1 MASHQ
6 YAASIA
12 LERKDNDRR
21 AVLCL
26 RASSLGSDTTSFVA
40 HVYVTGH
47 RNPDLDSIGSAI
59 GLAELMGRLHPDDTY
74 TPVRL
79 GDVNRQ
85 TAWALERSGAK
96 QPEFLPHIRLRVSD
110 VMKELEVVANR
121 SDPVRQVG
129 REMAEHGMDLMPVV
143 DDEGKLTGMVTE
155 RDLARLYVRE
165 SRGVPT
171 FADAPARVDTIVEV
185 LQGELVTGEGDTM
198 ITGRLWVI
206 SMDVATMGRNIE
218 AGDIVVVG
226 DRADAQLQAIEL
238 GCAAMVTSNGID
250 PDPDALAL
258 AQERGTIVIISP
270 SDSYVTS
277 RMIRLSEPCSV
288 VVSSDP
294 LTVAP
299 DDVLGEVSS
308 QVLDVDYRAAIAVD
322 EHGVPIALVTRG
334 ELVRPRPRRVLLVD
348 HAEQAQSV
356 PGIEEA
362 EIVEILD
369 HHHIGSIETRV
380 PVRATFDP
388 VGSTATLVVERFRA
402 EGREPR
408 AATAGMLL
416 AAILSDTVILS
427 SPTTTDRDRRVVSY
441 LEELL
446 QLDAR
451 EFGMEMFEYSSD
463 VSDLSGEEIV
473 TRDAKEYEVG
483 GRTVSIAQVETVGMT
498 LSDRESELRD
508 ALETARR
515 LEGHDLAALM
525 VTDIVSRGT
534 RLLVAG
540 DPTPLA
546 RILGVDPDGG
556 TFDLPGV
563 MSRKKQVAP
572 RIMAALG

>member
-1 MASHQ
+1 MAQ
-6 YAASIA
+6 
-12 LERKDNDRR
+12 
-21 AVLCL
+21 
-26 RASSLGSDTTSFVA
+26 
-40 HVYVTGH
+40 VYVTGH
-47 RNPDLDSIGSAI
+47 RNPDLDSIAAAI
-59 GLAELMGRLHPDDTY
+59 GLAELMGRLHPGDAY

-79 GDVNRQ
+79 GEVNPQ
-85 TAWALERSGAK
+85 TEWALERSGA
-96 QPEFLPHIRLRVSD
+96 PLPALLPHIRLRVSD
-110 VMKELEVVANR
+110 VMRKLEVTANR

-129 REMAEHGMDLMPVV
+129 RNMSEQRMDLMPVV

-165 SRGVPT
+165 SRSVPT
-171 FADAPARVDTIVEV
+171 FAEAPARVSTIVEV
-185 LQGELVTGEGDTM
+185 LQGRLLAGDPDAM

-206 SMDVATMGRNIE
+206 SMDVATMGRSIE
-218 AGDIVVVG
+218 EGDIVVVG
-226 DRADAQLQAIEL
+226 DRADAQAQAIEL
-238 GCAAMVTSNGID
+238 GCAALVTSNGID
-250 PDPDALAL
+250 PDPTTLEMAA
-258 AQERGTIVIISP
+258 EHGTVVIVSP

-299 DDVLGEVSS
+299 DDLLGEVSS
-308 QVLDVDYRAAIAVD
+308 QILDVDYRAAIAVD
-322 EHGVPIALVTRG
+322 DQGEPIALVTRG
-334 ELVRPRPRRVLLVD
+334 ELVNPTPRRVLLVD

-369 HHHIGSIETRV
+369 HHHIGSIETRI

-388 VGSTATLVVERFRA
+388 VGSTATLVVERFRV

-408 AATAGMLL
+408 QSTAGMLL
-416 AAILSDTVILS
+416 AGILSDTVILT

-446 QLDAR
+446 QVDAR
-451 EFGMEMFEYSSD
+451 EFGMEMFQHSSD
-463 VSDLSGEEIV
+463 VSDLSGEQIV
-473 TRDAKEYEVG
+473 SRDAKDYEVN
-483 GRTVSIAQVETVGMT
+483 GRTLSIAQVETVGKT
-498 LSDRESELRD
+498 LDEREEELRE
-508 ALETARR
+508 ALEKARR
-515 LEGHDLAALM
+515 EADHELSALM

-540 DPTPLA
+540 DTGAVA
-546 RILGVDPDGG
+546 RALGVEPNGAA
-556 TFDLPGV
+556 FDLPGV

-572 RIMAALG
+572 RILAALS

>member
-1 MASHQ
+1 VS
-6 YAASIA
+6 
-12 LERKDNDRR
+12 
-21 AVLCL
+21 V
-26 RASSLGSDTTSFVA
+26 T

-47 RNPDLDSIGSAI
+47 RNPDLDSIAAAI
-59 GLAELMGRLHPDDTY
+59 GLAELMGRLHPSDTY

-79 GDVNRQ
+79 GDPNPQ
-85 TAWALERSGAK
+85 TEWALERSGAAL
-96 QPEFLPHIRLRVSD
+96 PEFLPHIRLRVSD
-110 VMKELEVVANR
+110 VMKKLEVVAHR

-129 REMAEHGMDLMPVV
+129 REMAEHRMDLMPVV

-171 FADAPARVDTIVEV
+171 FAEAPARVGTICEV
-185 LQGELVTGEGDTM
+185 LQGELLCGDPDRL

-206 SMDVATMGRNIE
+206 SMDVATMGRDIE
-218 AGDIVVVG
+218 EGDIVVVG
-226 DRADAQLQAIEL
+226 DRADAQAQAVEL
-238 GCAAMVTSNGID
+238 GCAAMVTSNGIA
-250 PDPDALAL
+250 PDADVLELARD
-258 AQERGTIVIISP
+258 RGTVVIVSP

-288 VVSSDP
+288 VVSDDP

-299 DDVLGEVSS
+299 DDVLGEVSA

-322 EHGVPIALVTRG
+322 EQGVPIALVTRG

-348 HAEQAQSV
+348 HAEQGQSV

-388 VGSTATLVVERFRA
+388 VGSTATLVVERFRS

-408 AATAGMLL
+408 QATAGMLL

-427 SPTTTDRDRRVVSY
+427 SPTTTDRDHRVVGY

-446 QLDAR
+446 QVDAR
-451 EFGMEMFEYSSD
+451 AFGMEMFERSSD
-463 VSDLSGEEIV
+463 VSHLSGEEIV
-473 TRDAKEYEVG
+473 SRDAKEYEVA
-483 GRTVSIAQVETVGMT
+483 GRTASIAQIETVGAT
-498 LSDRESELRD
+498 LGEREQELTE
-508 ALETARR
+508 ALEAARR
-515 LEGHDLAALM
+515 TEGHELAALM

-540 DPTPLA
+540 DPAPVA
-546 RILGVDPDGG
+546 RALGVEPNGAA
-556 TFDLPGV
+556 FDLPGV

>member
-1 MASHQ
+1 
-6 YAASIA
+6 
-12 LERKDNDRR
+12 
-21 AVLCL
+21 
-26 RASSLGSDTTSFVA
+26 VA

-238 GCAAMVTSNGID
+238 GCAAMVTSNGI
-250 PDPDALAL
+250 
-258 AQERGTIVIISP
+258 ERGTIVIISP

>member
-1 MASHQ
+1 M
-6 YAASIA
+6 
-12 LERKDNDRR
+12 
-21 AVLCL
+21 
-26 RASSLGSDTTSFVA
+26 A

-171 FADAPARVDTIVEV
+171 FADAPAQVATIVEV
-185 LQGELVTGEGDTM
+185 LQGELITGDGDTM

-250 PDPDALAL
+250 PDPDVLAL
-258 AQERGTIVIISP
+258 AQERGTIVIVSP

-277 RMIRLSEPCSV
+277 RMIRLSEPCR
-288 VVSSDP
+288 SS
-294 LTVAP
+294 
-299 DDVLGEVSS
+299 
-308 QVLDVDYRAAIAVD
+308 
-322 EHGVPIALVTRG
+322 
-334 ELVRPRPRRVLLVD
+334 
-348 HAEQAQSV
+348 
-356 PGIEEA
+356 
-362 EIVEILD
+362 
-369 HHHIGSIETRV
+369 
-380 PVRATFDP
+380 
-388 VGSTATLVVERFRA
+388 
-402 EGREPR
+402 
-408 AATAGMLL
+408 
-416 AAILSDTVILS
+416 
-427 SPTTTDRDRRVVSY
+427 
-441 LEELL
+441 
-446 QLDAR
+446 
-451 EFGMEMFEYSSD
+451 
-463 VSDLSGEEIV
+463 
-473 TRDAKEYEVG
+473 
-483 GRTVSIAQVETVGMT
+483 
-498 LSDRESELRD
+498 
-508 ALETARR
+508 
-515 LEGHDLAALM
+515 
-525 VTDIVSRGT
+525 
-534 RLLVAG
+534 
-540 DPTPLA
+540 
-546 RILGVDPDGG
+546 
-556 TFDLPGV
+556 
-563 MSRKKQVAP
+563 
-572 RIMAALG
+572 

>member
-1 MASHQ
+1 M
-6 YAASIA
+6 
-12 LERKDNDRR
+12 
-21 AVLCL
+21 
-26 RASSLGSDTTSFVA
+26 A

-171 FADAPARVDTIVEV
+171 FADAPAQVATIVEV
-185 LQGELVTGEGDTM
+185 LQGELITGDGDTM

-258 AQERGTIVIISP
+258 AQERGTIVIVSP

-451 EFGMEMFEYSSD
+451 DFGMEMFEYSSD

-483 GRTVSIAQVETVGMT
+483 GRTVSIAQVETVGKT

-515 LEGHDLAALM
+515 SEGHDLAALM

>member
-1 MASHQ
+1 
-6 YAASIA
+6 
-12 LERKDNDRR
+12 
-21 AVLCL
+21 
-26 RASSLGSDTTSFVA
+26 VA

-238 GCAAMVTSNGID
+238 GCAAMVTSNGIE

-258 AQERGTIVIISP
+258 AQERGTIVIVSP

-498 LSDRESELRD
+498 LSERESELRD

>member
-1 MASHQ
+1 
-6 YAASIA
+6 
-12 LERKDNDRR
+12 
-21 AVLCL
+21 
-26 RASSLGSDTTSFVA
+26 VA
-40 HVYVTGH
+40 TVYVTGH

-59 GLAELMGRLHPDDTY
+59 GLAELMGRLHPEDDY
-74 TPVRL
+74 VPVRL
-79 GDVNRQ
+79 GDANPQ
-85 TAWALERSGAK
+85 TEWALERTGAALP
-96 QPEFLPHIRLRVSD
+96 QFLPHIRLRVSD
-110 VMKELEVVANR
+110 VMKRLQVVANR
-121 SDPVRQVG
+121 DDPVRQVG

-143 DDEGKLTGMVTE
+143 DDAGKLTGMVTE

-165 SRGVPT
+165 SRSVPT
-171 FADAPARVDTIVEV
+171 FAEAPARVSTIVEV
-185 LQGELVTGEGDTM
+185 LQGDLVCGDGDKL

-226 DRADAQLQAIEL
+226 DRADAQVQAIEL
-238 GCAAMVTSNGID
+238 GCAAMVTSNGIE
-250 PDPDALAL
+250 PDPGALKL
-258 AQERGTIVIISP
+258 ARERGVVVIVSP

-299 DDVLGEVSS
+299 DDVLADVSA

-322 EHGVPIALVTRG
+322 EQGVPIALVTRG
-334 ELVRPRPRRVLLVD
+334 ELVRPTPRRVLLVD

-408 AATAGMLL
+408 QASAGMLL
-416 AAILSDTVILS
+416 AAILSDTVILT
-427 SPTTTDRDRRVVSY
+427 SPTTTDRDHRVVRY

-446 QLDAR
+446 GVEAR
-451 EFGMEMFEYSSD
+451 AFGMEMFEHSSD
-463 VSDLSGEEIV
+463 VSGLSGEEIV
-473 TRDAKEYEVG
+473 SRDAKEYEVG
-483 GRTVSIAQVETVGMT
+483 GRSASIAQIETVGKT
-498 LSDRESELRD
+498 LFDRESELRA
-508 ALETARR
+508 ALEDARR
-515 LEGHDLAALM
+515 AEGHDLAALM

-540 DPTPLA
+540 DPAPLA
-546 RILGVDPDGG
+546 RVLGVEPDGG
-556 TFDLPGV
+556 AFDLPGV

-572 RIMAALG
+572 RILAALG

>member
-1 MASHQ
+1 
-6 YAASIA
+6 
-12 LERKDNDRR
+12 
-21 AVLCL
+21 
-26 RASSLGSDTTSFVA
+26 VA
-40 HVYVTGH
+40 QVYVTGH
-47 RNPDLDSIGSAI
+47 RNPDLDSIAAAI
-59 GLAELMGRLHPDDTY
+59 GLAELMGRLHPEDTY

-79 GDVNRQ
+79 GDVNPQ
-85 TAWALERSGAK
+85 TEWALQRSGAK
-96 QPEFLPHIRLRVSD
+96 LPDFLPHIRLRVSD

-121 SDPVRQVG
+121 DDPVRQVG
-129 REMAEHGMDLMPVV
+129 REMSEHGMDLMPVV
-143 DDEGKLTGMVTE
+143 DDAGKLTGMVTE

-171 FADAPARVDTIVEV
+171 FAEAPARVSTICDV
-185 LQGELVTGEGDTM
+185 LQGELLTGDGDTL

-226 DRADAQLQAIEL
+226 DRADAQVQAIEL
-238 GCAAMVTSNGID
+238 GCAAMVTSNGIE
-250 PDPDALAL
+250 PDPEALKL
-258 AQERGTIVIISP
+258 AKERGTIVIVSP

-299 DDVLGEVSS
+299 DDLLGEVSS
-308 QVLDVDYRAAIAVD
+308 QILDVDYRAAIAVD
-322 EHGVPIALVTRG
+322 EQGVPIALVSRG
-334 ELVRPRPRRVLLVD
+334 ELVHPTPRRVLLVD

-380 PVRATFDP
+380 PVRAPLDP

-408 AATAGMLL
+408 AQTAGMLL

-427 SPTTTDRDRRVVSY
+427 SPTTTDRDRRVVGY

-451 EFGMEMFEYSSD
+451 EFGMEMFEHSSD

-473 TRDAKEYEVG
+473 ARDAKEYEVGG
-483 GRTVSIAQVETVGMT
+483 GRTVSIAQVETVGST
-498 LSDRESELRD
+498 LNEREQEMLE
-508 ALETARR
+508 ALEHARR
-515 LEGHDLAALM
+515 NEGHDLAALM

-540 DPTPLA
+540 DTTALSRA
-546 RILGVDPDGG
+546 LGVEPNGPA
-556 TFDLPGV
+556 FDLPGV

-572 RIMAALG
+572 RVMAALG

>member
-1 MASHQ
+1 M
-6 YAASIA
+6 
-12 LERKDNDRR
+12 
-21 AVLCL
+21 
-26 RASSLGSDTTSFVA
+26 A

-473 TRDAKEYEVG
+473 ARDAKEYEVG
-483 GRTVSIAQVETVGMT
+483 GRTVSIAQVETVGKT

-508 ALETARR
+508 ALEAARR

>member
-1 MASHQ
+1 
-6 YAASIA
+6 
-12 LERKDNDRR
+12 
-21 AVLCL
+21 
-26 RASSLGSDTTSFVA
+26 VA

-498 LSDRESELRD
+498 LSERESELRD
-508 ALETARR
+508 ALEAARR

>member
-1 MASHQ
+1 
-6 YAASIA
+6 
-12 LERKDNDRR
+12 
-21 AVLCL
+21 
-26 RASSLGSDTTSFVA
+26 VA

-171 FADAPARVDTIVEV
+171 FADAPARVSTIVEV
-185 LQGELVTGEGDTM
+185 LQGELVAGDGDTM

-218 AGDIVVVG
+218 PGDIVVVG
-226 DRADAQLQAIEL
+226 DRTDAQLQAIEL
-238 GCAAMVTSNGID
+238 GCAAMVTSNGIE

-258 AQERGTIVIISP
+258 AQERGTIVIVSP

-299 DDVLGEVSS
+299 EDVLGEVSS

-322 EHGVPIALVTRG
+322 EQGIPIALVTRG
-334 ELVRPRPRRVLLVD
+334 ELVRPTPRRVLLVD

-427 SPTTTDRDRRVVSY
+427 SPTTTDRDRRVVNY

-483 GRTVSIAQVETVGMT
+483 GRTVSIAQVETVGKT

-515 LEGHDLAALM
+515 MEGHDLAALM

-540 DPTPLA
+540 DPAPLA

-556 TFDLPGV
+556 IFDLPGV

>member
-1 MASHQ
+1 M
-6 YAASIA
+6 
-12 LERKDNDRR
+12 
-21 AVLCL
+21 
-26 RASSLGSDTTSFVA
+26 A

-171 FADAPARVDTIVEV
+171 FADAPAQVATIVEV
-185 LQGELVTGEGDTM
+185 LQGELITGDGDTM

-258 AQERGTIVIISP
+258 AQERGTIVIVSP

-427 SPTTTDRDRRVVSY
+427 SPTTTDRDRRVVNY

-498 LSDRESELRD
+498 LSEREAELRD

-515 LEGHDLAALM
+515 SEGHDLAALM

-540 DPTPLA
+540 DPAPLA

>member
-1 MASHQ
+1 
-6 YAASIA
+6 
-12 LERKDNDRR
+12 
-21 AVLCL
+21 
-26 RASSLGSDTTSFVA
+26 VA

-572 RIMAALG
+572 RIMAAVG

>member
-1 MASHQ
+1 
-6 YAASIA
+6 
-12 LERKDNDRR
+12 
-21 AVLCL
+21 
-26 RASSLGSDTTSFVA
+26 VA
-40 HVYVTGH
+40 QVYVTGH

-74 TPVRL
+74 IPVRL
-79 GDVNRQ
+79 GDPNRQ
-85 TAWALERSGAK
+85 TEWALERSGATLP
-96 QPEFLPHIRLRVSD
+96 QFLPHIRLRVSD
-110 VMKELEVVANR
+110 VMKELEVVAHR
-121 SDPVRQVG
+121 SDPVRKVG

-143 DDEGKLTGMVTE
+143 DDAGKLAGMVTE

-165 SRGVPT
+165 SRDVPT
-171 FADAPARVDTIVEV
+171 FAEAPARVETIVEV
-185 LQGELVTGEGDTM
+185 LLGELLTGDPDRV

-226 DRADAQLQAIEL
+226 DRADAQRQAIEL
-238 GCAAMVTSNGID
+238 GCAAMVTSNGIQ

-258 AQERGTIVIISP
+258 AEERGTIVIVSP
-270 SDSYVTS
+270 WDSYVTS
-277 RMIRLSEPCSV
+277 RMIRLSEPCAV

-299 DDVLGEVSS
+299 DDVLGEVSA

-334 ELVRPRPRRVLLVD
+334 ELVRPTPRRVLLVD

-427 SPTTTDRDRRVVSY
+427 SPTTTDRDRRVVGY

-451 EFGMEMFEYSSD
+451 EFGMEMFMFSSD

-473 TRDAKEYEVG
+473 TRDAKEYDVG

-498 LSDRESELRD
+498 LADREEELRA
-508 ALETARR
+508 ALEHARR
-515 LEGHDLAALM
+515 SEGHDLAALM

-540 DPTPLA
+540 DPAPVA
-546 RILGVDPDGG
+546 RVLGIEPNGG
-556 TFDLPGV
+556 AFDLPGV

>member
-1 MASHQ
+1 
-6 YAASIA
+6 
-12 LERKDNDRR
+12 
-21 AVLCL
+21 
-26 RASSLGSDTTSFVA
+26 VA

-171 FADAPARVDTIVEV
+171 FADAPARVSTIVDV
-185 LQGELVTGEGDTM
+185 LQGDLVTGNAETM

-258 AQERGTIVIISP
+258 ARERGTIVIISP

-473 TRDAKEYEVG
+473 ARDAKEYEVG
-483 GRTVSIAQVETVGMT
+483 GRTVSIAQVETVGKT

-508 ALETARR
+508 ALEAARR
-515 LEGHDLAALM
+515 TEGHDLAALM

>member
-1 MASHQ
+1 
-6 YAASIA
+6 
-12 LERKDNDRR
+12 
-21 AVLCL
+21 
-26 RASSLGSDTTSFVA
+26 VA

-171 FADAPARVDTIVEV
+171 FADAPARVSTIVDV
-185 LQGELVTGEGDTM
+185 LQGELVTGEAETM

-258 AQERGTIVIISP
+258 AQERGTIIIISP

-288 VVSSDP
+288 VVSADP

-473 TRDAKEYEVG
+473 ARDAKEYEVG
-483 GRTVSIAQVETVGMT
+483 GRTVSIAQVETVGKT

-515 LEGHDLAALM
+515 TEGHDLAALM

-546 RILGVDPDGG
+546 RILGIDPDGG

>member
-1 MASHQ
+1 MAQ
-6 YAASIA
+6 
-12 LERKDNDRR
+12 
-21 AVLCL
+21 
-26 RASSLGSDTTSFVA
+26 
-40 HVYVTGH
+40 VYVTGH

-171 FADAPARVDTIVEV
+171 FADAPAQVATIVEV
-185 LQGELVTGEGDTM
+185 LQGELITGDGDTM

-258 AQERGTIVIISP
+258 AQERGTIVIVSP

-483 GRTVSIAQVETVGMT
+483 GRTVSIAQVETVGKT

-515 LEGHDLAALM
+515 SEGHDLAALM

>member
-1 MASHQ
+1 M
-6 YAASIA
+6 
-12 LERKDNDRR
+12 
-21 AVLCL
+21 
-26 RASSLGSDTTSFVA
+26 A

-171 FADAPARVDTIVEV
+171 FADAPAQVATIVEV
-185 LQGELVTGEGDTM
+185 LQGELITGDGDTM

-258 AQERGTIVIISP
+258 AQERGTIVIVSP

-483 GRTVSIAQVETVGMT
+483 GRTVSIAQVETVGKT

-515 LEGHDLAALM
+515 TEGHDLAALM

-540 DPTPLA
+540 DPAPLA

>member
-1 MASHQ
+1 MP
-6 YAASIA
+6 
-12 LERKDNDRR
+12 
-21 AVLCL
+21 L
-26 RASSLGSDTTSFVA
+26 RLHLKSRHSDTTSYVA

-171 FADAPARVDTIVEV
+171 FADAPARVATIVDV
-185 LQGELVTGEGDTM
+185 LQGELVAGDGDTM

-226 DRADAQLQAIEL
+226 DRTDAQLQAIEL
-238 GCAAMVTSNGID
+238 GCAAMVTSNGIE

-258 AQERGTIVIISP
+258 AQERGTIVIVSP
-270 SDSYVTS
+270 LDSYVTS

-322 EHGVPIALVTRG
+322 EQGVPIALVSRG
-334 ELVRPRPRRVLLVD
+334 ELVHPTPRRVLLVD

-427 SPTTTDRDRRVVSY
+427 SPTTTDRDRRVVGY

-446 QLDAR
+446 GVDAR
-451 EFGMEMFEYSSD
+451 EFGMDMFEHSSD

-473 TRDAKEYEVG
+473 ARDAKEYDVGG
-483 GRTVSIAQVETVGMT
+483 GRTVSIAQVETVGST
-498 LSDRESELRD
+498 LGDRERELRD
-508 ALETARR
+508 ALENARR
-515 LEGHDLAALM
+515 TEGHDLAALM

-540 DPTPLA
+540 DPAPLA
-546 RILGVDPDGG
+546 RALGVDPDGG

>member
-1 MASHQ
+1 
-6 YAASIA
+6 
-12 LERKDNDRR
+12 
-21 AVLCL
+21 
-26 RASSLGSDTTSFVA
+26 VA

-85 TAWALERSGAK
+85 TEWALERSGAK
-96 QPEFLPHIRLRVSD
+96 LPEFLPHIRLRVSD

>member
-1 MASHQ
+1 
-6 YAASIA
+6 
-12 LERKDNDRR
+12 
-21 AVLCL
+21 
-26 RASSLGSDTTSFVA
+26 VA
-40 HVYVTGH
+40 QVYVTGH
-47 RNPDLDSIGSAI
+47 RNPDLDSIAAAI
-59 GLAELMGRLHPDDTY
+59 GLAELMGRLHPEDTY

-79 GDVNRQ
+79 GDVNPQ
-85 TAWALERSGAK
+85 TEWALQRSGAK
-96 QPEFLPHIRLRVSD
+96 LPDFLPHIRLRVSD

-121 SDPVRQVG
+121 DDPVRQVG
-129 REMAEHGMDLMPVV
+129 REMSEHGMDLMPVV
-143 DDEGKLTGMVTE
+143 DDAGKLTGMVTE

-171 FADAPARVDTIVEV
+171 FAEAPARVSTICDV
-185 LQGELVTGEGDTM
+185 LQGELLTGDGDTL

-226 DRADAQLQAIEL
+226 DRADAQVQAIEL
-238 GCAAMVTSNGID
+238 GCAAMVTSNGIE
-250 PDPDALAL
+250 PDPEALKL
-258 AQERGTIVIISP
+258 AKERGTIVIVSP

-299 DDVLGEVSS
+299 DDLLGEVSS
-308 QVLDVDYRAAIAVD
+308 QILDVDYRAAIAVD
-322 EHGVPIALVTRG
+322 EQGVPIALVSRG
-334 ELVRPRPRRVLLVD
+334 ELVHPTPRRVLLVD

-408 AATAGMLL
+408 AQTAGMLL

-427 SPTTTDRDRRVVSY
+427 SPTTTDRDRRVVGY

-451 EFGMEMFEYSSD
+451 EFGMEMFEHSSD

-473 TRDAKEYEVG
+473 ARDAKEYEVGG
-483 GRTVSIAQVETVGMT
+483 GRTVSIAQVETVGST
-498 LSDRESELRD
+498 LNEREQEMLE
-508 ALETARR
+508 ALEHARR
-515 LEGHDLAALM
+515 NEGHDLAALM

-540 DPTPLA
+540 DTTALSRA
-546 RILGVDPDGG
+546 LGVEPNGPA
-556 TFDLPGV
+556 FDLPGV

-572 RIMAALG
+572 RVMAALG

>member
-1 MASHQ
+1 M
-6 YAASIA
+6 
-12 LERKDNDRR
+12 
-21 AVLCL
+21 
-26 RASSLGSDTTSFVA
+26 A

-143 DDEGKLTGMVTE
+143 DDEGKLTGMVTQG
-155 RDLARLYVRE
+155 DLARLYVRE

-171 FADAPARVDTIVEV
+171 FADAPARVSTIVDV
-185 LQGELVTGEGDTM
+185 LQGDLVTGDAETM

-258 AQERGTIVIISP
+258 AQERGTIVIVSP

-473 TRDAKEYEVG
+473 ARDAKEYEVG
-483 GRTVSIAQVETVGMT
+483 GRTVSIAQVETVGKT

-508 ALETARR
+508 ALEAARR
-515 LEGHDLAALM
+515 TEGHDLAALM

>member
-1 MASHQ
+1 
-6 YAASIA
+6 
-12 LERKDNDRR
+12 
-21 AVLCL
+21 
-26 RASSLGSDTTSFVA
+26 VA
-40 HVYVTGH
+40 QVYVTGH
-47 RNPDLDSIGSAI
+47 RNPDLDSIAAAI
-59 GLAELMGRLHPDDTY
+59 GLAELMGRLHPEDTY

-79 GDVNRQ
+79 GDVNPQ
-85 TAWALERSGAK
+85 TRWALDRTGARL
-96 QPEFLPHIRLRVSD
+96 PEFLPHIRLRVSD
-110 VMKELEVVANR
+110 VMKKLEVVANR
-121 SDPVRQVG
+121 TDPVRQVG

-143 DDEGKLTGMVTE
+143 DDAGKLTGMVTE

-171 FADAPARVDTIVEV
+171 FADAPARIDTICEV
-185 LQGELVTGEGDTM
+185 LQGELLCGDSDTL

-226 DRADAQLQAIEL
+226 DRADAQVQAIEL
-238 GCAAMVTSNGID
+238 GCAAMVTSNGIE
-250 PDPDALAL
+250 PDPEAMTLAK
-258 AQERGTIVIISP
+258 ESGTVVIVSP

-299 DDVLGEVSS
+299 DDLLGEVSS
-308 QVLDVDYRAAIAVD
+308 QILDVEYRAAIAVD
-322 EHGVPIALVTRG
+322 EQGVPIALVSRG
-334 ELVRPRPRRVLLVD
+334 ELVHPTPRRVLLVD

-408 AATAGMLL
+408 AESAGMLL

-427 SPTTTDRDRRVVSY
+427 SPTTTERDRRVVGY

-446 QLDAR
+446 QLSAR
-451 EFGMEMFEYSSD
+451 DFGMEMFEHSSD
-463 VSDLSGEEIV
+463 VSDLSGEDIV
-473 TRDAKEYEVG
+473 TRDAKEYDVGG
-483 GRTVSIAQVETVGMT
+483 GRTVSIAQVETVGTT
-498 LSDRESELRD
+498 LAEREDELHE
-508 ALETARR
+508 ALEDSRR

-540 DPTPLA
+540 DATALA
-546 RILGVDPDGG
+546 RILGVEPNGAA
-556 TFDLPGV
+556 FDLPGV

-572 RIMAALG
+572 RILAALG

>member
-1 MASHQ
+1 
-6 YAASIA
+6 
-12 LERKDNDRR
+12 
-21 AVLCL
+21 
-26 RASSLGSDTTSFVA
+26 VA
-40 HVYVTGH
+40 QVYVTGH
-47 RNPDLDSIGSAI
+47 RNPDLDSVASAI

-79 GDVNRQ
+79 GAVNPQ
-85 TAWALERSGAK
+85 TEWALQRSGA
-96 QPEFLPHIRLRVSD
+96 QLPDLLPHIRLRVSD
-110 VMKELEVVANR
+110 VMRELEVVAHR

-129 REMAEHGMDLMPVV
+129 RTMSEHGMDLVPVV
-143 DDEGKLTGMVTE
+143 DDQGKLTGMVTE

-165 SRGVPT
+165 SRSVPT
-171 FADAPARVDTIVEV
+171 FEDAPARVSTIVDV
-185 LQGELVTGEGDTM
+185 LLGDLVCGDPDRM

-206 SMDVATMGRNIE
+206 SMDVATMGRSIE
-218 AGDIVVVG
+218 EGDIVVVG
-226 DRADAQLQAIEL
+226 DRADAQAQAIEL
-238 GCAAMVTSNGID
+238 GCSALVTSNGIA
-250 PDPDALAL
+250 PDPRTLEMAA
-258 AQERGTIVIISP
+258 ERGTVVIVSP

-299 DDVLGEVSS
+299 EDLLGEVSD
-308 QVLDVDYRAAIAVD
+308 QILDVDYRAAIAVN
-322 EHGVPIALVTRG
+322 EQGEPIALVTRG
-334 ELVRPRPRRVLLVD
+334 ELVHPTPRRVLLVD

-388 VGSTATLVVERFRA
+388 VGSTATLVVERFRV

-408 AATAGMLL
+408 QRTAGMLL
-416 AAILSDTVILS
+416 AGILSDTVILT
-427 SPTTTDRDRRVVSY
+427 SPTTTERDRRVVFY

-446 QLDAR
+446 QVDAR
-451 EFGMEMFEYSSD
+451 EFGMEMFEHSSD
-463 VSDLSGEEIV
+463 VSALSGEEIV
-473 TRDAKEYEVG
+473 TRDAKDYDVG
-483 GRTVSIAQVETVGMT
+483 GRTISIAQVETVGKT
-498 LSDRESELRD
+498 LNEREQELYD
-508 ALETARR
+508 ALEAARR
-515 LEGHDLAALM
+515 QEGHDLAALM

-540 DPTPLA
+540 DTAAVA
-546 RILGVDPDGG
+546 RALGAEPNGAA
-556 TFDLPGV
+556 FDLPGV

-572 RIMAALG
+572 RILAALS

>member
-1 MASHQ
+1 
-6 YAASIA
+6 
-12 LERKDNDRR
+12 
-21 AVLCL
+21 
-26 RASSLGSDTTSFVA
+26 VA

-427 SPTTTDRDRRVVSY
+427 SPTTTDRDRRVVNY

-483 GRTVSIAQVETVGMT
+483 GRTVSIAQVETVGKT

-515 LEGHDLAALM
+515 MEGHDLAALM

-540 DPTPLA
+540 DPAPLA

-556 TFDLPGV
+556 IFDLPGV

>member
-1 MASHQ
+1 M
-6 YAASIA
+6 
-12 LERKDNDRR
+12 
-21 AVLCL
+21 
-26 RASSLGSDTTSFVA
+26 A

-171 FADAPARVDTIVEV
+171 FADAPAQVATIVEV
-185 LQGELVTGEGDTM
+185 LQGELITGDGDTM

-206 SMDVATMGRNIE
+206 SMDVATMGRNLA

-226 DRADAQLQAIEL
+226 DRADAQLQALEL

-258 AQERGTIVIISP
+258 AQERGTIVIVSP

-483 GRTVSIAQVETVGMT
+483 GRTVSIAQVETVGKT

-515 LEGHDLAALM
+515 SEGHDLAALM

>member
-1 MASHQ
+1 
-6 YAASIA
+6 
-12 LERKDNDRR
+12 
-21 AVLCL
+21 
-26 RASSLGSDTTSFVA
+26 VA

-171 FADAPARVDTIVEV
+171 FADAPARVSTIVDV
-185 LQGELVTGEGDTM
+185 LQGDLVTGDAETM

-258 AQERGTIVIISP
+258 AQERGTIIIISP

-473 TRDAKEYEVG
+473 ARDAKEYEVG
-483 GRTVSIAQVETVGMT
+483 GRTVSIAQVETVGKT

-515 LEGHDLAALM
+515 TEGHDLAALM

-546 RILGVDPDGG
+546 RILGIDPDGG